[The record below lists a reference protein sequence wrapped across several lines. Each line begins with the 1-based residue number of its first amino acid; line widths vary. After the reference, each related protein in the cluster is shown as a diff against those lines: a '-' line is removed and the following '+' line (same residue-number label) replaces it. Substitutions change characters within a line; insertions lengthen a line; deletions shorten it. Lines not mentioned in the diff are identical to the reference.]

1 MAPSATSSTFHDNST
16 SYPGTRGL
24 SSITNATWIIVSINL
39 FASLILSMSRMLQP
53 VHLPC
58 YGVVS
63 WPVHWLSNW
72 SERQEKQF
80 WKIKIKMKIQKAT
93 TLEGGR
99 NLLRGGTCQ
108 STPNSPFW
116 IVDLGCSVGPNAS
129 DQLSFPLICP
139 APSVSAI
146 LANLYTVGVFSSI
159 FQCRSK
165 SHSIHFPEGS
175 NGL

>member
-1 MAPSATSSTFHDNST
+1 MALFSVHRQRLMAPSATSSTFHDNST

-116 IVDLGCSVGPNAS
+116 IVDLGCSVGPKM
-129 DQLSFPLICP
+129 PLINSLFRLFVP
-139 APSVSAI
+139 PHQSRP
-146 LANLYTVGVFSSI
+146 F
-159 FQCRSK
+159 
-165 SHSIHFPEGS
+165 
-175 NGL
+175 